1 MKRILSLIIAVF
13 TCSAVLFAQQ
23 AKKPKLMVV
32 PSDAWCI
39 EKGYVQTYDNMGMT
53 QTIPNYSAAL
63 SNKELNNVISK
74 LNVLMA
80 DRAFP
85 MQNLGQTIK
94 SINNISAED
103 MLITSSTS
111 GAAMTESPL
120 DRVRR
125 VAKADIILEIDWTLN
140 SIGPRNSITY
150 NLKALDVYSNK
161 QVAGAQGTGTPSL
174 TTDIPLLL
182 EEAILE
188 NMDNFA
194 TQLMAH
200 FEDIMNNGREV
211 VIDVRV
217 FDNGSGINLET
228 DYNGYELGEIIE
240 NWMAENTVNH
250 VFNKADGTE
259 NFIMFDQVRIPAFKS
274 NGMAQDTEGF
284 TRDLMRFLR
293 AEPYKLTC
301 KVLNR
306 GLGRCLLIIGE
317 K

>member
-85 MQNLGQTIK
+85 MQDLGQTIK

-125 VAKADIILEIDWTLN
+125 VAKADIILEINWELY
-140 SIGPRNSITY
+140 SIGPRNSIRY
-150 NLKALDVYSNK
+150 NLKALDVYTNK
-161 QVAGAQGTGTPSL
+161 QVAGAQGTGAPSL

-188 NMDNFA
+188 HMDNFT

-228 DYNGYELGEIIE
+228 DYNGYELCEIIE
-240 NWMAENTVNH
+240 NWMAEHTVNN

-259 NFIMFDQVRIPAFKS
+259 NFILFDQVRIPAFKS

>member
-13 TCSAVLFAQQ
+13 TCSVVLFAQQ

-32 PSDAWCI
+32 PSDAWCA

-63 SNKELNNVISK
+63 NNKELNNVISK
-74 LNVLMA
+74 LNILMA

-85 MQNLGQTIK
+85 MQDLGQTIK

-125 VAKADIILEIDWTLN
+125 VAKADIILEIYWSLN

-150 NLKALDVYSNK
+150 NLKALDVYTNK

-188 NMDNFA
+188 HMDNFT

-228 DYNGYELGEIIE
+228 EYDGYELCEIIE
-240 NWMAENTVNH
+240 NWMAEHTVNN

>member
-13 TCSAVLFAQQ
+13 TCSVVLFAQQ

-63 SNKELNNVISK
+63 NNKELNNVISK
-74 LNVLMA
+74 LNILMA

-85 MQNLGQTIK
+85 MQDLGQTIK

-125 VAKADIILEIDWTLN
+125 VAKADIILEIYWSLN

-150 NLKALDVYSNK
+150 NLKALDVYTNK
-161 QVAGAQGTGTPSL
+161 QVAGAQGTGIIAGGSVRPVLELAGYKDINSKVIGTNNPRNVVNATINGLASL
-174 TTDIPLLL
+174 
-182 EEAILE
+182 
-188 NMDNFA
+188 
-194 TQLMAH
+194 
-200 FEDIMNNGREV
+200 
-211 VIDVRV
+211 
-217 FDNGSGINLET
+217 
-228 DYNGYELGEIIE
+228 
-240 NWMAENTVNH
+240 
-250 VFNKADGTE
+250 K
-259 NFIMFDQVRIPAFKS
+259 
-274 NGMAQDTEGF
+274 
-284 TRDLMRFLR
+284 R
-293 AEPYKLTC
+293 AEEVAKL
-301 KVLNR
+301 R
-306 GLGRCLLIIGE
+306 GKTVEEILG
-317 K
+317 

>member
-85 MQNLGQTIK
+85 MQDLSQTIK

-111 GAAMTESPL
+111 F
-120 DRVRR
+120 
-125 VAKADIILEIDWTLN
+125 III
-140 SIGPRNSITY
+140 SY
-150 NLKALDVYSNK
+150 
-161 QVAGAQGTGTPSL
+161 
-174 TTDIPLLL
+174 IP
-182 EEAILE
+182 
-188 NMDNFA
+188 F
-194 TQLMAH
+194 
-200 FEDIMNNGREV
+200 
-211 VIDVRV
+211 
-217 FDNGSGINLET
+217 
-228 DYNGYELGEIIE
+228 
-240 NWMAENTVNH
+240 
-250 VFNKADGTE
+250 
-259 NFIMFDQVRIPAFKS
+259 
-274 NGMAQDTEGF
+274 
-284 TRDLMRFLR
+284 
-293 AEPYKLTC
+293 
-301 KVLNR
+301 
-306 GLGRCLLIIGE
+306 
-317 K
+317 